1 MFKNSLLP
9 TIKNPLQKFLIK
21 KQKERD
27 NDFTTFW
34 LPPYVDRMETETDR
48 KYQKGKCKKKF
59 ANKEL
64 KKANS

>member
-48 KYQKGKCKKKF
+48 KY
-59 ANKEL
+59 
-64 KKANS
+64 